1 MSRKARRRVHI
12 WNKVICPAIEY
23 TVEGIG
29 IAALLIGMPLLLVL
43 ACG

>member
-1 MSRKARRRVHI
+1 MSRKGRKTVRI

-29 IAALLIGMPLLLVL
+29 LISLLVGMPLLLVL
-43 ACG
+43 VCG